1 MKMIACPI
9 QGLRPVS
16 EFIYWGEVRNTPD
29 PDTCT
34 DQEWADYVFNR
45 NGVAGIKK
53 EWWCHIPSNTWF
65 ITERNTVTDQTVRT
79 FLYGEDGRC

>member
-16 EFIYWGEVRNTPD
+16 EFVYWGEVRDTPD

-53 EWWCHIPSNTWF
+53 EWWCHISSNTWF
-65 ITERNTVTDQTVRT
+65 IAERNTVTDQTVRT

>member
-16 EFIYWGEVRNTPD
+16 EFFYWGEVRDTPD

-65 ITERNTVTDQTVRT
+65 IAERNAVTDQTVRT